1 MPILRSLLVV
11 VSLVAGVGLLGQ
23 GNPVA
28 AQPWI
33 DQFPSYSIDRNSPSS
48 RSQGGALADPADI
61 LFNPSL
67 GGIVGIPCASLGL
80 TGCTGVAAPPY
91 DDLDALSYGADF
103 GQYTSDQG
111 YVGFSVERGS
121 VGLANTAVN
130 YEAATC
136 ATAEP
141 EADEF
146 ATQLDGNN
154 SRVFDGNG
162 TDCVTGGVLPG
173 MGLQEPNDDDLDA
186 LDGHDLYFVDWTPPD
201 GVPDQEVYFSLDGAS
216 PTLTAKGW
224 SAADILVTIGGALPT
239 VYATAAQLGLIAGD
253 DVDGLCL
260 AETSWPPGSPGRKTF
275 DPDGVVSSKDFL
287 FYTIT
292 ASSPSIIDTVAPDLV
307 PDAATIMYVQSSG
320 VAIPIDPAA
329 ALGLA
334 ASTDDLDAMKC
345 VKGLVDIA
353 IETYTVTLP
362 GGTVAEVGGETQTLN
377 MTVGEWETL
386 TVLEEKHYAEQ
397 YGFEGEL
404 SPPSVISQVWWAVS
418 GAIPSQINVRWL
430 PEDGGDDTCTFDGE
444 EVDCETGDP
453 ATGDINDLEFE
464 IMLDYCVVVPVTRE
478 VMLECKLPGEYRIT
492 FENVEVPLGANDLN
506 PSNSDLDIDLDIV
519 CQPQEVVI
527 GGIAEAPDVEA
538 SPLETT
544 GSAGGSSSPP
554 YAAIAGVAAAAIAIA
569 ASGGW
574 YARRRWLS

>member
-1 MPILRSLLVV
+1 VKRDLLAGLLVVLSPFSGKGATAAKRTIFRSLLVV

-23 GNPVA
+23 GNPVT
-28 AQPWI
+28 AQPYI
-33 DQFPSYSIDRNSPSS
+33 EQYPTYSIDRNSTS
-48 RSQGGALADPADI
+48 ALDPADI
-61 LFNPSL
+61 LHNFMP
-67 GGIVGIPCASLGL
+67 GMPMTCIPCANLGL
-80 TGCTGVAAPPY
+80 VGCGGG

-103 GQYTSDQG
+103 GNIPSDQG

-121 VGLANTAVN
+121 VGLATTAVN
-130 YEAATC
+130 VEASC
-136 ATAEP
+136 SLPEP

-154 SRVFDGNG
+154 SQVFDGDGVPCG
-162 TDCVTGGVLPG
+162 TNMGPS
-173 MGLQEPNDDDLDA
+173 MGLQEPGLQEPNGDDLDA
-186 LDGHDLYFVDWTPPD
+186 LDNMDCLGVDWTDPTGGTAD
-201 GVPDQEVYFSLDGAS
+201 GVPDREVYFSLDGAS
-216 PTLTAKGW
+216 PTLAANNW

-239 VYATAAQLGLIAGD
+239 VYATAAQLGLIAAD
-253 DVDGLCL
+253 DVNGLCL
-260 AETSWPPGSPGRKTF
+260 TDTGMDDYF
-275 DPDGVVSSKDFL
+275 DPGNPDPAARDYL

-320 VAIPIDPAA
+320 VAIPVDPAA

-345 VKGLVDIA
+345 VKGLVDVA

-362 GGTVAEVGGETQTLN
+362 DGTVAEVGGATQTLN

-386 TVLEEKHYAEQ
+386 TVLEEKHYAKQ
-397 YGFEGEL
+397 YGYEGEL

-418 GAIPSQINVRWL
+418 GAIPSQINVRWV
-430 PEDGGDDTCTFDGE
+430 PQP
-444 EVDCETGDP
+444 GDP

-464 IMLDYCVVVPVTRE
+464 IMLDYCVVTPVTRQ

-519 CQPQEVVI
+519 CQTGEPPV
-527 GGIAEAPDVEA
+527 GGVAEFPDTSE
-538 SPLETT
+538 
-544 GSAGGSSSPP
+544 SAGGSSSPP
-554 YAAIAGVAAAAIAIA
+554 YAAMAGVAAAAIAIA